1 MRDETMRGVFP
12 ERVLSTIEE
21 FCKERC
27 IGARVLI
34 DLEKTGPFS
43 YDLNL
48 KEVSVLDVVLDAVTR
63 APEVRMQTGSGWAEP
78 PEEEEEC
85 RR

>member
-1 MRDETMRGVFP
+1 
-12 ERVLSTIEE
+12 
-21 FCKERC
+21 
-27 IGARVLI
+27 VLI